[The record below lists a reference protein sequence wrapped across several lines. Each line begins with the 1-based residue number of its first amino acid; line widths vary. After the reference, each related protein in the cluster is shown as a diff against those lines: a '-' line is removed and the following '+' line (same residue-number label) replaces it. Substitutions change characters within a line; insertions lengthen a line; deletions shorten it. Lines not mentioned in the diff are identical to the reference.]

1 MPRAFVLKLAAVGVL
16 AASSAIAGPVAPT
29 TSYQQNPTV
38 IGAPPEAAQAEPRA
52 RGDMGGGF
60 LQVLFE
66 RRDDHYIP
74 VPPAPRYYRPSAPTY
89 RAPAATYY
97 RPAPTYYRPAAPSYY
112 APAARYAR
120 PAPPE
125 TVVIAPSDDAP
136 YQHYYVPPRIER
148 PRYVPRASY
157 PSPAQKQP
165 DARFQKTVVP
175 YDGKEEPGTVV
186 IDTNTRYL
194 YLVQDD
200 GTAIRY
206 GVGVGRPG
214 FEWKG
219 THSVTAK
226 REWPEWHP
234 PAEMRARQPHLPV
247 KMEGGPENPLGARAL
262 YLGSTLYRIHG
273 SNEPQ
278 TIGQAVSSGC
288 FRMTNDDVVD
298 LYERVPVG
306 AKVIVL

>member
-1 MPRAFVLKLAAVGVL
+1 MPRAFVLKLAAAGIV
-16 AASSAIAGPVAPT
+16 AASPAFAGPVAPT
-29 TSYQQNPTV
+29 VTPQNTGV
-38 IGAPPEAAQAEPRA
+38 IAAPAEAAQPRS
-52 RGDMGGGF
+52 GGV

-66 RRDDHYIP
+66 RRDDHYVP
-74 VPPAPRYYRPSAPTY
+74 APPAPRYYRPPTATNYYRPPAP
-89 RAPAATYY
+89 TYY
-97 RPAPTYYRPAAPSYY
+97 RPAPTYYRPAYPSYY
-112 APAARYAR
+112 PAPSTRTVR
-120 PAPPE
+120 PPE
-125 TVVIAPSDDAP
+125 TVVISPSDDAP
-136 YQHYYVPPRIER
+136 YRHYYVPPRIER
-148 PRYVPRASY
+148 PAYTPRASY

-165 DARFQKTVVP
+165 EARFLKTTVP

-186 IDTNTRYL
+186 IDTSTRYL

-200 GTAIRY
+200 GTALRY

-214 FEWKG
+214 FDWKG

-247 KMEGGPENPLGARAL
+247 KMEGGPDNPLGARAL

-278 TIGQAVSSGC
+278 TIGHAVSSGC

>member
-74 VPPAPRYYRPSAPTY
+74 VPPAPRYYRP
-89 RAPAATYY
+89 
-97 RPAPTYYRPAAPSYY
+97 AAPSYY

-136 YQHYYVPPRIER
+136 YQHYHVPPRIER

-234 PAEMRARQPHLPV
+234 PAEMRARQPQRAADDRSGGLVRMLP
-247 KMEGGPENPLGARAL
+247 
-262 YLGSTLYRIHG
+262 
-273 SNEPQ
+273 
-278 TIGQAVSSGC
+278 
-288 FRMTNDDVVD
+288 DDQ
-298 LYERVPVG
+298 
-306 AKVIVL
+306 